1 MYVLLPAFTLKWH
14 RVKGHA
20 QDEINN
26 KVDKLARSA
35 AAKQPIVKVP
45 VKEKHIIEKVRGQMG
60 LFE

>member
-1 MYVLLPAFTLKWH
+1 MMYELLPHFILKWH

-35 AAKQPIVKVP
+35 AAKQPIIKVP
-45 VKEKHIIEKVRGQMG
+45 VREKHVIEKIRGQI
-60 LFE
+60 

>member
-1 MYVLLPAFTLKWH
+1 MYVLLPHFTLQRH

-35 AAKQPIVKVP
+35 AAKQPIIKVP
-45 VKEKHIIEKVRGQMG
+45 VKEKSVIEKIRAQIG